1 MGYSYTLVVCSNKN
15 KHTAILVNLTNILLS
30 ERKARHR
37 RTYGIRLHIWKIQRE
52 VNLNYIDRSKGLQ
65 PFERLEGP
73 YSGFLGGENVYF

>member
-1 MGYSYTLVVCSNKN
+1 MGYSYNIVICSNKN

-30 ERKARHR
+30 EKKARRR

-52 VNLNYIDRSKGLQ
+52 VNLNYIDGSNGLQ
-65 PFERLEGP
+65 PFERIEGP